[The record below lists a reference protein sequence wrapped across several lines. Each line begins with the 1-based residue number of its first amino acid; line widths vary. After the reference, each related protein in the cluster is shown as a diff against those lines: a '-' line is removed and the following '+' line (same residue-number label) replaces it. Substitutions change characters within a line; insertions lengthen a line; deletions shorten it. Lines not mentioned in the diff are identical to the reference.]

1 MRRILIAGGIGVVCV
16 AAAVTAA
23 AANGSAPSVPR
34 CTESVP
40 YTAGADGYGSF
51 RIPAVITAADG
62 SVLAFAEGRHAGT
75 ADSGNIDVVLRR
87 SSDGGCT
94 WTPLQVVARGAGD
107 TRGNPA
113 PVLEPAT
120 KQIVLVTSYNAGT
133 VTEAQILQGKVT
145 PEQSRRVFVQ
155 TSSDNGAT
163 FSDLREIT
171 ASTKQPDWRW
181 YATGPGHAT
190 VLTIGAHAGRIV
202 VPANHSI
209 APPPGSTDLGSESK
223 YYGGHDIY
231 SDDHGAT
238 WHIGFADD
246 NPDGYLN
253 VNETTATQLTDGRL
267 YFNAREHN
275 GTAPGN
281 RTDAYSSDGG
291 TSLDASYAPQ
301 DTIAGP
307 VVEGSVLQVPKGPL
321 LYSGPADPAARAAMT
336 IRVSPDQGRTW
347 TDPFPISGW
356 PAAYS
361 DLVPLDR
368 DVVGLLYETGRM
380 TSTDTITFRRIP
392 LDDLRW

>member
-1 MRRILIAGGIGVVCV
+1 
-16 AAAVTAA
+16 
-23 AANGSAPSVPR
+23 
-34 CTESVP
+34 
-40 YTAGADGYGSF
+40 
-51 RIPAVITAADG
+51 
-62 SVLAFAEGRHAGT
+62 
-75 ADSGNIDVVLRR
+75 
-87 SSDGGCT
+87 
-94 WTPLQVVARGAGD
+94 
-107 TRGNPA
+107 
-113 PVLEPAT
+113 
-120 KQIVLVTSYNAGT
+120 
-133 VTEAQILQGKVT
+133 
-145 PEQSRRVFVQ
+145 
-155 TSSDNGAT
+155 
-163 FSDLREIT
+163 
-171 ASTKQPDWRW
+171 
-181 YATGPGHAT
+181 
-190 VLTIGAHAGRIV
+190 V

-209 APPPGSTDLGSESK
+209 APPPGSTDLGSEAK

-253 VNETTATQLTDGRL
+253 VNETSATQLTDGRL
-267 YFNAREHN
+267 YFNARDHN

-361 DLVPLDR
+361 DLVQLDR
-368 DVVGLLYETGRM
+368 DVVGLLYETGRA
-380 TSTDTITFRRIP
+380 TSTDTITFRRIS
-392 LDDLRW
+392 LDDLLHRP

>member
-1 MRRILIAGGIGVVCV
+1 MRKILVV
-16 AAAVTAA
+16 AAVAVVAGAA
-23 AANGSAPSVPR
+23 AGAVSAAAGSPASVPR

-40 YTAGADGYGSF
+40 YTAGDGGYASY
-51 RIPAVITAADG
+51 RIPAAITAADG
-62 SVLAFAEGRHAGT
+62 SVLAFAEGRRAGT

-87 SSDGGCT
+87 SADGGCT
-94 WTPLQVVARGAGD
+94 WTPLQVVARGDGD

-113 PVLEPAT
+113 PVLDPAT
-120 KQIVLVTSYNAGT
+120 KQVVLVTSYNAGT
-133 VTEAQILQGKVT
+133 VTETQILQGKVT

-155 TSSDNGAT
+155 ASSDNGTT
-163 FSDLREIT
+163 FTPPREIT
-171 ASTKQPDWRW
+171 SDTKRADWRW

-190 VLTIGAHAGRIV
+190 ALTTGPHAGRLV

-209 APPPGSTDLGSESK
+209 APPTGSTDLGSEAK
-223 YYGGHDIY
+223 YYGGHDLY

-253 VNETTATQLTDGRL
+253 VNETSATQLPDGRL
-267 YFNAREHN
+267 YFNARDHN

-281 RTDAYSSDGG
+281 RTDAYSGDGG
-291 TSLDASYAPQ
+291 ATLDAPYAPQ

-307 VVEGSVLQVPKGPL
+307 VVEGSVLQVRNGPL

-336 IRVSPDQGRTW
+336 IRVSHDQGRTW
-347 TDPFPISGW
+347 GDPFPVSGW

-361 DLVPLDR
+361 DLVPLGANM
-368 DVVGLLYETGRM
+368 VGLLYETGPA

-392 LDDLRW
+392 LPYLR